1 MVVMMVANLVDDH
14 DDGDDDDDAEPGRLL
29 VVVLHPPAHAREA
42 GLIIGGLTGA
52 IRLKLH
58 PSRQESK
65 MCLSVCGYRSALG
78 SGWSGTELIA
88 MTL

>member
-1 MVVMMVANLVDDH
+1 MNLDEEDEVVMVMNLVDDH
-14 DDGDDDDDAEPGRLL
+14 DDGDHYEPGRLL

-58 PSRQESK
+58 PWRQESK
-65 MCLSVCGYRSALG
+65 MC
-78 SGWSGTELIA
+78 
-88 MTL
+88 